1 MEFKNILTIAGG
13 VALAVILFRLLT
25 KTFRLVPTPPEIIE
39 VEKPKILEF

>member
-1 MEFKNILTIAGG
+1 MELKNIFTIAGG

-25 KTFRLVPTPPEIIE
+25 RTFRVIPTPPEIIE